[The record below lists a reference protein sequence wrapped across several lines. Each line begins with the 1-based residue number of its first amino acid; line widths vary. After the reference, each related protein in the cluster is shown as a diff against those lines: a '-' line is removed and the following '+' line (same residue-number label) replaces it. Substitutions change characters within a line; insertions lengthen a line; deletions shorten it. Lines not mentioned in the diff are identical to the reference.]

1 MIDVESKSKSCRR
14 RNHRNN
20 WSGGCSLMYGLIWHH
35 GKKISYRVLRKKYEL
50 TANKKWKQMKSC
62 PGFSVMNRLK
72 VSNCGNRKHSSGGF
86 YGNVDKIIWTPIE
99 ELLQERWWKVVQ
111 CCIYS
116 ECNSNRISHLLVI
129 VRMISCCS

>member
-1 MIDVESKSKSCRR
+1 MEDAAWCMVLYDIMERR
-14 RNHRNN
+14 
-20 WSGGCSLMYGLIWHH
+20 SLIGCWE
-35 GKKISYRVLRKKYEL
+35 KKYDL
-50 TANKKWKQMKSC
+50 TANKKWKQTKSC

-72 VSNCGNRKHSSGGF
+72 VSSCGNRKHSSGGF
-86 YGNVDKIIWTPIE
+86 YGNVDKIIWRPIE